1 MALTMHPTF
10 TELPREKRQQEIE
23 RGRERYN
30 AQIDVHFA
38 FLDQLHKRK
47 DRVAGTEGTERVHAL
62 TDVYLAEEQTNEANR
77 KLTRLRAE
85 LEWMIDHE

>member
-47 DRVAGTEGTERVHAL
+47 ATIAGTEGQARIHAL
-62 TDVYLAEEQTNEANR
+62 TDAYLAEEQTNEANR
-77 KLTRLRAE
+77 KLNRLRNE